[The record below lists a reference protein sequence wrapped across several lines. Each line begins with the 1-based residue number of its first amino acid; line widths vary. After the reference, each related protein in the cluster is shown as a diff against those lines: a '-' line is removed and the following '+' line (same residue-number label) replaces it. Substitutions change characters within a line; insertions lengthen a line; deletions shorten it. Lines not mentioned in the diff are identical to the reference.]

1 MRILIFDTETGGL
14 DPATCGITQISA
26 GVCDFTP
33 DWSEYE
39 VISTFD
45 ALVRPIPHLLYEDKA
60 LEIQH
65 RTLDE
70 LQNGLPIGKAFQG
83 VHDLVENYFGHSK
96 TCTPYGVNV
105 KFDID
110 FMDANAKRYNLRMPF
125 NFAYRD
131 ICQWFRLLQDLG
143 AHTQHRANL
152 DTILA
157 HYGIE
162 IEEEQ
167 RHTAKGDVIA
177 TAEAIRFMM
186 KDFKGLRSHKED
198 TPI

>member
-1 MRILIFDTETGGL
+1 MRILVFDVETSGL
-14 DPATCGITQISA
+14 NPELNALTQISA
-26 GVCDFTP
+26 GVCDFLP

-39 VISTFD
+39 VIETFD
-45 ALVRPIPHLLYEDKA
+45 TLVKPIPGLLYEDKA
-60 LEIQH
+60 LDIQR

-70 LQNGLPIGKAFQG
+70 LKTGKQIGNAFLG
-83 VHDLVENYFGHSK
+83 VQDLVERHFGAAK
-96 TCTPYGVNV
+96 CCTPYGVNV

-125 NFAYRD
+125 NFVYRD

-143 AHTQHRANL
+143 RHTQYRANL
-152 DTILA
+152 ETILS

-162 IEEEQ
+162 IEEAA

-177 TAEAIRFMM
+177 TVEAIRFMM
-186 KDFKGLRSHKED
+186 KDFKAGASTGDL
-198 TPI
+198 T